1 MTFFC
6 IDEALWLMSGSLS
19 PCPCRCEQVASFV
32 SPVPIFDPQGK
43 LGPSGGGPM
52 TLPMLLHSTLANAT

>member
-1 MTFFC
+1 
-6 IDEALWLMSGSLS
+6 MSGSLS
-19 PCPCRCEQVASFV
+19 PCPCRYEQVASFV